1 MTNCESCNNI
11 KTENIKDLKEDTVL
25 ESLRTSYR
33 KKSGE
38 NL

>member
-1 MTNCESCNNI
+1 MN
-11 KTENIKDLKEDTVL
+11 ENYIHIEETKNLKDDTVL

-33 KKSGE
+33 KKYGE